1 MKLFI
6 VIEEQGNQVLDVLA
20 REALSAA
27 ALAAKL
33 EVEISISPN
42 GQALRIPVARD
53 KDDILLVV
61 SDTVG
66 SLDNSDYAARFNG
79 GDVYNIELD
88 DVLNDASAIL
98 ARFSNGKGAPKTEKS
113 NNKETDSA
121 GKDNLG
127 GIKNIV
133 AITSCPTGIAHTFM
147 AADALLDSGKEL
159 GINIRVETQGSV
171 GAGTPLTAD
180 EIKDADLVIIAA
192 DREVDRSRFAGKRV
206 YASGTK
212 VAINKGTDYI
222 KEAANNAKLQ
232 SNQAAKEETAQQN
245 AKGAG
250 VYKHLMTGVSF
261 MLPFVVVGGLFVAFA
276 MYLGGIDISK
286 LDTTFAA
293 GPFAYKLYYI
303 GKNFGLQ
310 LMVPILSGYIAFSIA
325 DRPGLVPGLIGGFL
339 AVQIEAGFIGGIIS
353 GFLAGYI
360 ALLIIRY
367 LKLPRSLSGLLP
379 VLIIP
384 LFATAAVSVV
394 MLYVAGP
401 PATYINLGLQGW
413 LSSLQGPNAILLG
426 LLLGGM
432 MAFDLGGPVNKAAYA
447 FAVTQVGVN
456 GGIVAATMIAGM
468 TPPIALACAT
478 KIFPS
483 RFTIDECNSRVATF
497 VLGLVFISEGAIPF
511 AARDPFRVIPSL
523 IAGSAVAGAMA
534 LGLGVGAAAPH
545 GGIFLLFLGGIT
557 NPFGYFAA
565 LIAGVGVSILC
576 LSILKKPVEANTS
589 LKAAS

>member
-33 EVEISISPN
+33 EVEISISPK

-61 SDTVG
+61 SDTAEP
-66 SLDNSDYAARFNG
+66 LDNSDYAARFNG

-98 ARFSNGKGAPKTEKS
+98 ARFANGKGASKTEKS
-113 NNKETDSA
+113 DKKEIDDA

-192 DREVDRSRFAGKRV
+192 DREVDRSRFAGKPV

-222 KEAANNAKLQ
+222 KEAANKAKLQ
-232 SNQAAKEETAQQN
+232 SNQAAEEDNTQQN

-261 MLPFVVVGGLFVAFA
+261 MLPFVVAGGLLIAFA
-276 MYLGGIDISK
+276 FAIGGIGVDKESSG
-286 LDTTFAA
+286 FAHTIFIIGA
-293 GPFAYKLYYI
+293 QKAFA
-303 GKNFGLQ
+303 
-310 LMVPILSGYIAFSIA
+310 LMVPILAGYIAFSIA
-325 DRPGLVPGLIGGFL
+325 DRPGLAPGLIGGLF
-339 AVQIEAGFIGGIIS
+339 AQEIGAGFLGGIIA
-353 GFLAGYI
+353 GFLAGYFVLAMI
-360 ALLIIRY
+360 KFI
-367 LKLPRSLSGLLP
+367 KLPRSLSGLMP

-384 LFATAAVSVV
+384 PIATAFVALI
-394 MLYVAGP
+394 MIYVAGDP
-401 PATYINLGLQGW
+401 VAQINHGLEAW
-413 LSSLQGPNAILLG
+413 LKS
-426 LLLGGM
+426 LGGANAALVGLIIGAM
-432 MAFDLGGPVNKAAYA
+432 MAFDFGGPVNKAAYA
-447 FAVTQVGVN
+447 SSVALIAQGI
-456 GGIVAATMIAGM
+456 GGPIAAAMIAGM
-468 TPPIALACAT
+468 TPPIALACASI
-478 KIFPS
+478 IFPN
-483 RFTIDECNSRVATF
+483 RFTDEEQNSRVATF
-497 VLGLVFISEGAIPF
+497 ILGLVFISEAAIPT

-523 IAGSAVAGAMA
+523 MLGSAFAGALA
-534 LGLGVGAAAPH
+534 YGLGTSLSAPH
-545 GGIFLLFLGGIT
+545 GGILLVLIPNVVT
-557 NPFGYFAA
+557 NYFGYFAA
-565 LIAGVGVSILC
+565 LIGGSAVSIMC
-576 LSILKKPVEANTS
+576 LGLFMRPIKSSVTTAVNV
-589 LKAAS
+589 